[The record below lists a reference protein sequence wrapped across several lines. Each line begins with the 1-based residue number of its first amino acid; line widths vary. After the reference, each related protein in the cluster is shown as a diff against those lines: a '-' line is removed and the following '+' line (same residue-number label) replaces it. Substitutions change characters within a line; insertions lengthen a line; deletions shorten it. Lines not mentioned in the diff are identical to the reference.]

1 MGGGVLELNPTPLR
15 QNFGAAYVQRTSNKN
30 DYDDEILY

>member
-15 QNFGAAYVQRTSNKN
+15 QNFGAAHVQRTSNKN